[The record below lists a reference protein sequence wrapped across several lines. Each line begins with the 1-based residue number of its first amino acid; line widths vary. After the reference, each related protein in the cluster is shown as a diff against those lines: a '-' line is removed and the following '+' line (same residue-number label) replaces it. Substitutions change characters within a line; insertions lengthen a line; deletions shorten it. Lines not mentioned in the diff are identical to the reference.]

1 MEILFEETS
10 ALWFSPDNAVSYC
23 AGTASETVR
32 IPDSE
37 SQSAKITIRGQPFL
51 ASTIPR
57 R

>member
-32 IPDSE
+32 IPDFE
-37 SQSAKITIRGQPFL
+37 SQSQPKSQFV
-51 ASTIPR
+51 ASR
-57 R
+57 SLHQ